1 MMIGRVTGHQVGR
14 KNGYDLGFETP
25 PLELVLNF
33 AVDLNFQLFLIFGTQ
48 SNISNIKTKSYLK
61 LTKIH
66 LRFYTIYWTSQ
77 FLCT

>member
-33 AVDLNFQLFLIFGTQ
+33 AVDLNFQLFIIFYQVNSSHQHGGAQQT
-48 SNISNIKTKSYLK
+48 
-61 LTKIH
+61 
-66 LRFYTIYWTSQ
+66 
-77 FLCT
+77 